1 VVATASLAASLAV
14 VPLALAGA
22 GADRKAP
29 SMPTNLHVTAVSAT
43 SITLAW
49 DPAKDNKG
57 GTQLAGYD
65 LYRGDV
71 AAGTSTSTTYTF
83 AGLSCGTSSVL
94 GVDAYDLTGNRSPT
108 AAVTVSTSPCATA
121 SLTPPPDTSP
131 PTVPGNVTVSAVTGT
146 SISLAWS
153 ASSDNVA
160 VVGYGLY
167 RNGARVSSSSTT
179 QGTVAGLSCGSSYT
193 LGVDAVD
200 AAGNRSALA
209 TVNARTSTCTDTSP
223 PTVPGNVTVSAA
235 TGTSISLAW
244 SASSDNV
251 GVVGYGLYRGGT
263 RVSSSSTTQGTVAG
277 LSCGTSYTVGVDAV
291 DAAGNRSAL
300 ATINAGTSACAPSSG
315 STAPQPLGKP
325 GNWTLSFDDEFSGT
339 AVDRTKWSP
348 YIDGWRC
355 NNVTVYNRNV
365 SVSGGNAV
373 LKLVSTTEGAALASK
388 PWDGSYTGY
397 TLPVGSFT
405 EARINFP
412 GSGTTIWNWPAW
424 WTSGPSWPA
433 AGENDIAEGL
443 GTMTVNYHSPS
454 GAHNQGTIPGVWSN
468 AFHVYGL
475 YRGAG
480 FAEVYYDGVL
490 VKRYPTDDNGNGQ
503 ALIVNIG
510 SGHTAQVPSQL
521 LVDYVR
527 AWKP

>member
-1 VVATASLAASLAV
+1 MWIAAATCVRCRTVVASASLAAYLAV
-14 VPLALAGA
+14 VPLALAG
-22 GADRKAP
+22 GGVDRKAP
-29 SMPTNLHVTAVSAT
+29 SMPTNLHVTAVTAT
-43 SITLAW
+43 SVTLAW
-49 DPAKDNKG
+49 DPVKDNKG
-57 GTQLAGYD
+57 GAELAGYG
-65 LYRGDV
+65 LYRGGV
-71 AAGTSTSTTYTF
+71 AVGTSPSTTYTF
-83 AGLSCGTSSVL
+83 ASLSCGTSSVL
-94 GVDAYDLTGNRSPT
+94 GADAYDLSGNRSPT
-108 AAVTVSTSPCATA
+108 ASVTASTGPCATPSTA
-121 SLTPPPDTSP
+121 PIDTSP
-131 PTVPGNVTVSAVTGT
+131 PTVPGNVRISATTGT
-146 SISLAWS
+146 SISLS
-153 ASSDNVA
+153 
-160 VVGYGLY
+160 
-167 RNGARVSSSSTT
+167 
-179 QGTVAGLSCGSSYT
+179 
-193 LGVDAVD
+193 
-200 AAGNRSALA
+200 
-209 TVNARTSTCTDTSP
+209 
-223 PTVPGNVTVSAA
+223 
-235 TGTSISLAW
+235 W

-277 LSCGTSYTVGVDAV
+277 LSCGTSYTLGVDAV